1 MAPGPISDSYQGPP
15 DGLAIPHESSLPWS
29 IEKRAIEVAVQRA
42 MGIAVLRRLAKIGP
56 FDLRTV
62 GEPMRQKLIEL
73 GMAEPPLVDVDAD
86 RVFITKAGREALA
99 AYDEQ

>member
-29 IEKRAIEVAVQRA
+29 IEIAVQRA